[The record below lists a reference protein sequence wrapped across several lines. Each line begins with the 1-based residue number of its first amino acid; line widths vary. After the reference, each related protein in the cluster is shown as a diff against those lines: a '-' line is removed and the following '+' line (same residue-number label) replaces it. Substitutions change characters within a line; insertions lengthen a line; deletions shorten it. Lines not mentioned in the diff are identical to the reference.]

1 MPTNDKVRDIQLPV
15 SLKRGE
21 YPQTRFKEQLGA
33 IKVRLM
39 QAPTL
44 AELLSYIPEFAT
56 ATWQDRPIGST
67 GETSKYT
74 DKERAR
80 ILVDVF
86 SGRILPTALETIN
99 LTFEI
104 NGLDYVDVTHI
115 LRHRMFSFSAQC
127 TADRDMRHDDVVVKN
142 AIMVDREFY
151 NRYAEI
157 TVAAKQL
164 YADMVDSNRISI
176 LDARTILTR
185 NIETFYYIRGTLKDW
200 LMFIEQRLD
209 EQIQPTSDNVIA
221 LYVYREIAR
230 QYPPLAGKF
239 VIGGIDSWYVKTAP
253 TGRSSNIYP
262 PKPANDVFDHK
273 PEWFLYGDK
282 RRQDFQGYETYVE
295 IRDAIADEINE
306 IGGYYE
312 RYSRE
317 TD

>member
-1 MPTNDKVRDIQLPV
+1 MPTNDRVRDIQLPV

-21 YPQTRFKEQLGA
+21 YPGTRFKEQLGA

-44 AELLSYIPEFAT
+44 EELLAYIPEFAT
-56 ATWQDRPIGST
+56 ATWQDRPYLRSEIS
-67 GETSKYT
+67 

-86 SGRILPTALETIN
+86 SGKILPTALETIN

-104 NGLDYVDVTHI
+104 DGLDYVDVTHI

-127 TADRDMRHDDVVVKN
+127 TADRDMRRDDVVVKN
-142 AIMVDREFY
+142 AIMADQEFY
-151 NRYAEI
+151 DRYVEI
-157 TVAAKQL
+157 TVAAKNL

-221 LYVYREIAR
+221 MYVYREIAR
-230 QYPPLAGKF
+230 QYPPLAGRF
-239 VIGGIDSWYVKTAP
+239 TIGGMDSWYVKTAP

-282 RRQDFQGYETYVE
+282 RREDFQGYETYLE
-295 IRDAIADEINE
+295 IRDAVANEISE

-312 RYSRE
+312 SYSRE